1 VKVAKPV
8 FALSS
13 SILKKMQVDEI
24 PLLVQQVQ
32 LIRGALSEVES
43 SSLQTSKVPVVMQA
57 AVMAVMLRNPLLT

>member
-13 SILKKMQVDEI
+13 SILKKMQVGEI